1 MGHKASLKDKQDLN
15 GNTHKWNAFVRSGDS
30 QQQLEKIV
38 KKVVFNLHETFKNPT
53 RTCTTQPYCVKE
65 SGYGQFEFPIDI
77 YFHGTDNK
85 YTISYYLE
93 LPSLNTTQ
101 PLCRVRKEIITF
113 INPCPEFRK
122 VLIEGGGILK
132 KHPAATSA
140 TNTTIASIT
149 PVTVS
154 NFSLTSNSLTNLT
167 ANTAATN
174 TVNDNETNNKLDAQS
189 STGSSLVSPI
199 TNPSYSTSS
208 TATLSTTATSNNL
221 ISEKKTNLKK
231 ARTFRLDLIIII
243 VIESVMS
250 LSK

>member
-1 MGHKASLKDKQDLN
+1 MSVSFFSFKSFDVVIEVGHKASLKEKQDLN

-85 YTISYYLE
+85 YSINYYLE

-132 KHPAATSA
+132 KHPIATATTAPAATSNNINNNNNNLVVINA
-140 TNTTIASIT
+140 NLNSTTT
-149 PVTVS
+149 
-154 NFSLTSNSLTNLT
+154 L
-167 ANTAATN
+167 
-174 TVNDNETNNKLDAQS
+174 NDSSNKLDAKS
-189 STGSSLVSPI
+189 STYSFSSS
-199 TNPSYSTSS
+199 SSTSS
-208 TATLSTTATSNNL
+208 YCNSLTSPVTNSSSSSTTSSHLNSTA
-221 ISEKKTNLKK
+221 EKKQLNLKK
-231 ARTFRLDLIIII
+231 VNYSF
-243 VIESVMS
+243 VF
-250 LSK
+250 